1 MKTTFITFIVATSVS
16 LSSCLQ
22 NDSHPV
28 RCWIGI
34 GDCKPTVLQGQ
45 IKVLDIDG
53 TPVQNY
59 HVAIMPKPPD
69 GIIPTP
75 YYGDFIDKERAL
87 NGEHCG
93 FRVTN
98 GQLKIISEPKVPKNS
113 LASSE
118 PLKVSLSKDGTVKIT
133 YSTYFPESLRIGVGS
148 NQYRNGVKIRPFP
161 KGKLELI
168 RFEKL
173 ERKDILKVL

>member
-1 MKTTFITFIVATSVS
+1 MKTTFITFIVATSIS
-16 LSSCLQ
+16 LSSCMQ
-22 NDSHPV
+22 NDAHPV

-45 IKVLDIDG
+45 IKVLDMDG

-59 HVAIMPKPPD
+59 HVAIMPQPTD

-87 NGEHCG
+87 NGELCG

-98 GQLKIISEPKVPKNS
+98 GQLKIKSEPKVPKNS

-133 YSTYFPESLRIGVGS
+133 YSTYFPESLRIWVGS

-173 ERKDILKVL
+173 DRRDIHKVL